1 MKTYFVVTGI
11 VRNGDGRILL
21 LRKSMNDRIYP
32 GKWSFCSGY
41 VKEFEAAEDTVLREI
56 EEETGL
62 KGAIERKGNLVEVID
77 GEKQRHWIV
86 ACYLCTVP
94 SDEVRLC
101 HENTEFRWVLPED
114 IAQFDLVP
122 GLEKDLKAL
131 GVA

>member
-21 LRKSMNDRIYP
+21 LKKSMSDHVYP

-41 VKEFEAAEDTVLREI
+41 VKEFEAGEDTVLREI

-62 KGAIERKGNLVEVID
+62 KAAIERKGSLVEVVD
-77 GEKQRHWIV
+77 EEKQRRWIV

-101 HENTEFRWVLPED
+101 HENTEFRWVQPGD
-114 IAQFDLVP
+114 IARFDLVP